1 MQTRLAA
8 RGAVPYCQFLIR
20 FVAIYSFGRRSS
32 AGRRRLVRRRTGRRI
47 DLLKFLLAHV
57 LALGLVRVRVAAAA
71 SVMCVSVS
79 ETVTLTLAADETV
92 GGVECHSI
100 TASRQVLPVKDGV
113 SLAGP
118 SRWWT

>member
-57 LALGLVRVRVAAAA
+57 LALGLVQVRVAAAA
-71 SVMCVSVS
+71 SVMCVCVC
-79 ETVTLTLAADETV
+79 L
-92 GGVECHSI
+92 
-100 TASRQVLPVKDGV
+100 
-113 SLAGP
+113 
-118 SRWWT
+118 